1 MADITALEA
10 RHSDTE
16 HAGGDADPFEVH
28 LQPNDR
34 DRPAGVVCDAVSG
47 IAKNHLSTQP
57 KEHIMKTITVDGV
70 DYAPVVT
77 PEDSPVRIV
86 ILQRGWVVV
95 GYWTQDG
102 ENVTITRAKVI
113 RRWGT
118 TAGLG
123 ELVDGPTDDTVL
135 DPAGTVRAHILGVV
149 ATLDADT
156 DAWSEVL

>member
-1 MADITALEA
+1 
-10 RHSDTE
+10 
-16 HAGGDADPFEVH
+16 
-28 LQPNDR
+28 
-34 DRPAGVVCDAVSG
+34 
-47 IAKNHLSTQP
+47 
-57 KEHIMKTITVDGV
+57 MKTITVDGV
-70 DYAPVVT
+70 DYAPAT

-95 GYWTQDG
+95 GYWSRDG
-102 ENVTITRAKVI
+102 EDVTITRAKVI

-123 ELVDGPTDDTVL
+123 ELVDGPTADTVL

-156 DAWSEVL
+156 EAWSGVL